1 MTNTDG
7 GIHDCT
13 LVQDADALDAVV
25 TRARHASA
33 IAVDVEAN
41 GLFAYRAQ
49 LCTVQLAWEEGERTK
64 IAVIDTLRVS
74 TSALAALFAAHAPI
88 KVLHDL
94 TFDARLLQ
102 ESGAPLDHVRDT
114 SVAAR
119 LLGVKATGLS
129 AVLSQELGVVLDKR
143 YQRHDWSRRPLEPAH
158 LAYLSNDV
166 AYLLQLER
174 AIMKRVVAMD
184 IAAEVEAECA
194 YKLASATAPPRDQ
207 RPAYARVKGVQRLD
221 PTTRAVLMHLATA
234 REEIAESIN
243 VPPFKV
249 ITNEVLMELALKRP
263 RSIADMRSIRGA
275 VSGRAGRYTVRWR
288 DAIAAGVAA
297 GDIPASDRVL
307 FEPPIFDRR
316 AVAKRRD
323 IESKITAFRR
333 GEAQRRGV
341 DEQVVLPGH
350 CVQELAAILVTMT
363 PRDPEMM
370 PRIATIAGIG
380 AKRAEQYGSAL
391 AALLESEDT
400 PEPSLESDE
409 PEDEFS
415 W

>member
-1 MTNTDG
+1 MTNTG
-7 GIHDCT
+7 SGLHDWT

-25 TRARHASA
+25 THARRASA
-33 IAVDVEAN
+33 IGVDVEAN
-41 GLFAYRAQ
+41 GLFAYRPQ
-49 LCTVQLAWEEGERTK
+49 LCTVQLAWEEGDRTK
-64 IAVIDTLRVS
+64 IAVIDTLRVNAA
-74 TSALAALFAAHAPI
+74 ALATLFAAAAPI

-129 AVLSQELGVVLDKR
+129 SVLGQELGVVLDKR

-184 IAAEVEAECA
+184 IVAEVEAECA
-194 YKLASATAPPRDQ
+194 YKLASAMAPPRDQ

-221 PTTRAVLMHLATA
+221 PTARAVLMHLATA

-249 ITNEVLMELALKRP
+249 ITNEVLLELALKRP
-263 RSIADMRSIRGA
+263 RSVADMRSIRGA
-275 VSGRAGRYTVRWR
+275 VSGRAGRYAVRWR
-288 DAIAAGVAA
+288 DAIVAGVAE
-297 GDIPASDRVL
+297 GDVPASDRAL
-307 FEPPIFDRR
+307 FEAPNFDRR
-316 AVAKRRD
+316 AVAKRRE
-323 IESKITAFRR
+323 IESKLTAFRR
-333 GEAQRRGV
+333 AEAQRRGV

-350 CVQELAAILVTMT
+350 CVQELAAILATMT
-363 PRDPEMM
+363 PRDPEIM
-370 PRIATIAGIG
+370 PRIAAVAGIG

-391 AALLESEDT
+391 AALLESTVTSES
-400 PEPSLESDE
+400 SLQSDE
-409 PEDEFS
+409 PEDEID